1 MKLGE
6 WVVVLITMMVFLQ
19 FVGIPN
25 GFSPILSYFG
35 ITIDTTTSELISSD
49 LANSG
54 FFGYIFGDGIGILLI
69 LLGGG
74 ALVIGLFAKSYDT
87 SLVILPLVV
96 VMAGLFVS
104 TSWTTILFVKTFGQ
118 AWITA
123 LISTIFIAVGIAFVW
138 SCVDYFAGR

>member
-1 MKLGE
+1 MRLGE